1 MPEAVGI
8 AILGAGNVGGGVV
21 TALRDASKRYAR
33 LAGRDLEIRSVLVR
47 DASRERVGV
56 DSSLLTTDFDRLLN
70 VDVQIVVELM
80 GGEDPAHEYMRHALE
95 AGKHVVTA
103 NKEVMAKHGSELL
116 GVAAAHGVRLFYE
129 ASVGGGIPIISPLSR
144 DLLANEITAV
154 TAIIN
159 GTTNFM
165 LTAMAND
172 GVDYDEVLAEA
183 QRLGYAEP
191 DPTADVE
198 GIDAAYKLAILCGL
212 AFGLEVSLE
221 AIDREGI
228 SGLTANDFT
237 YADELGYTIKLL
249 ATGRLE
255 NGNLVASVR
264 PTLLAHSEPL
274 AKVDGVLN
282 AVQIEGDLVGRVL
295 FEGPGAGAA
304 PTASAV
310 LADVLELARDY
321 VFTDR
326 ALTVPA
332 ALSVASVLP
341 AEVHRSRS
349 YIRLTVPDRPGVLA
363 QIAGALGE
371 RDVSIASMIQLEAD
385 ESAGTADLVLTT
397 HEAEGGALRAALDH
411 VERAGVVQRVGN
423 VLPIAGAANSGSMS
437 GAGR

>member
-1 MPEAVGI
+1 MADAIGI
-8 AILGAGNVGGGVV
+8 AMLGAGNVGGGVV
-21 TALRDASKRYAR
+21 AALRNSRERYAR
-33 LAGRDLEIRSVLVR
+33 LVGRELEVRAVLVR
-47 DASRERVGV
+47 DASRERPGL
-56 DSSLLTTDFDRLLN
+56 DSSVLTTDIERLMI
-70 VDVQIVVELM
+70 DKVQIVVEVM
-80 GGEDPAHEYMRHALE
+80 GGEEPAHEYMRHALE

-103 NKEVMAKHGSELL
+103 NKEVMAKHGAELL

-129 ASVGGGIPIISPLSR
+129 ASVGGGIPVISPLSR

-212 AFGLEVSLE
+212 AFGLEVGPE

-228 SGLTANDFT
+228 SGLTANDFA

-255 NGNLVASVR
+255 NGDLIASVR
-264 PTLLAHSEPL
+264 PTLIAHSEPL

-326 ALTVPA
+326 EPAPLA
-332 ALSVASVLP
+332 ALSAARVLP
-341 AEVHRSRS
+341 AEAHRSRY

-371 RDVSIASMIQLEAD
+371 RDVSIASMIQFETD
-385 ESAGTADLVLTT
+385 ESTGTAELVLTT
-397 HEAEGGALRAALDH
+397 HVAEVGALRAALDQ
-411 VERAGVVQRVGN
+411 VAEAGVVQWVGN
-423 VLPIAGAANSGSMS
+423 VLPIAGASS
-437 GAGR
+437 GAGG

>member
-1 MPEAVGI
+1 MMAEAVGI
-8 AILGAGNVGGGVV
+8 AMLGVGNVGGGVV
-21 TALRDASKRYAR
+21 AALRNSAERYSEIV
-33 LAGRDLEIRSVLVR
+33 GRELELRSVLVR
-47 DASRERVGV
+47 DANRERAEV
-56 DSSLLTTDFDRLLN
+56 DSSLVTTEFDRLMKVN
-70 VDVQIVVELM
+70 VQIVVELM
-80 GGEDPAHEYMRHALE
+80 GGEEPAHEYMRHALE

-165 LTAMAND
+165 LTEMAS
-172 GVDYDEVLAEA
+172 GEVDYDDVLAEA

-212 AFGLEVSLE
+212 AFGLEVSPE
-221 AIDREGI
+221 SIDREGI
-228 SGLTANDFT
+228 SKLTAMDFA

-249 ATGRLE
+249 ATARLE
-255 NGNLVASVR
+255 HGELVASVR
-264 PTLLAHSEPL
+264 PTLIAHSEPL

-282 AVQIEGDLVGRVL
+282 AVQIEGDLVGRVV
-295 FEGPGAGAA
+295 FEGPGAGPA

-326 ALTVPA
+326 EPSPVA
-332 ALSVASVLP
+332 ALSAASVLP
-341 AEVHRSRS
+341 AESHRSR
-349 YIRLTVPDRPGVLA
+349 YYFRLTAPDRPGVLS

-385 ESAGTADLVLTT
+385 ESAGTAELVLTT
-397 HEAEGGALRAALDH
+397 HEAEGGALRAALEQ
-411 VERAGVVQRVGN
+411 VESAGVVQRVGN
-423 VLPIAGAANSGSMS
+423 VLPIAGAASSGSAG
-437 GAGR
+437 GAG

>member
-1 MPEAVGI
+1 VG
-8 AILGAGNVGGGVV
+8 
-21 TALRDASKRYAR
+21 RE
-33 LAGRDLEIRSVLVR
+33 LEVRAVLVR
-47 DASRERVGV
+47 DASRERAGL
-56 DSSLLTTDFDRLLN
+56 DSSVLMTDFEMLMN
-70 VDVQIVVELM
+70 VKAHIVVELM
-80 GGEDPAHEYMRHALE
+80 GGEEPAHEYMRYALE

-116 GVAAAHGVRLFYE
+116 EVAAANGVRLFYE
-129 ASVGGGIPIISPLSR
+129 ASVGAGIPIISPLSR

-165 LTAMAND
+165 LTAMASD
-172 GVDYDEVLAEA
+172 GVDYDEVLVEA

-198 GIDAAYKLAILCGL
+198 GVDAAYKLAILCGL
-212 AFGLEVSLE
+212 AFGLEVSPE
-221 AIDREGI
+221 KIDREGI
-228 SGLTANDFT
+228 SRLTASDFA

-249 ATGRLE
+249 ATGRVE
-255 NGNLVASVR
+255 NGDLIASVR
-264 PTLLAHSEPL
+264 PTLIAHSEPL

-326 ALTVPA
+326 KPA
-332 ALSVASVLP
+332 PLAVLNVASMLP
-341 AEVHRSRS
+341 TEEHRSRY

-371 RDVSIASMIQLEAD
+371 RDVSIASMIQLEVD
-385 ESAGTADLVLTT
+385 ESSGTAELMLTT
-397 HEAEGGALRAALDH
+397 HVAEVGALRAALDQ
-411 VERAGVVQRVGN
+411 VEQAGVVQRVGN
-423 VLPIAGAANSGSMS
+423 VLPIAGTGSSTSQRSGTGSAS
-437 GAGR
+437 GTGGAG